1 MERKH
6 KEEKNKMDKEMEN
19 YIKNYNIQKEQR
31 QLEHDKEMN
40 RLRQQ
45 NQMEINNMNHYY
57 NMMKQNQ
64 NHFN

>member
-1 MERKH
+1 
-6 KEEKNKMDKEMEN
+6 MEN

-45 NQMEINNMNHYY
+45 NQMEINNMNHY
-57 NMMKQNQ
+57 
-64 NHFN
+64 

>member
-1 MERKH
+1 
-6 KEEKNKMDKEMEN
+6 MDKEMEN